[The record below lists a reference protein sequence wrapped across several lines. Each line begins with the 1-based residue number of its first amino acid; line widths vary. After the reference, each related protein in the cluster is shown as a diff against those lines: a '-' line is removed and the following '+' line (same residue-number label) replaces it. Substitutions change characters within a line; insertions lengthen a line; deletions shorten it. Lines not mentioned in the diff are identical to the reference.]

1 MSTNAVVDA
10 WQADI
15 PPLQKLV
22 LLAFCDGVS
31 CDGSLHFNLARTMRR
46 CSMVEP
52 VLRKVLDELVAGGWI
67 GDWQIK
73 DGAIFSTLNGY
84 GEKAA

>member
-1 MSTNAVVDA
+1 MSTSAVVDA

-46 CSMVEP
+46 CSMAEP
-52 VLRKVLDELVAGGWI
+52 VLCKVLDDLVAGGWI
-67 GDWQIK
+67 GSWRIDN
-73 DGAIFSTLNGY
+73 GAIYSTLIGY